1 MLMKNRN
8 KYAYFFII
16 PFFLTYL
23 LFTVYPI
30 LYSFYLSFTELD
42 PLGGGPTFIKLA
54 NYSRLFSSGY
64 FFQSFIN
71 TLVIWIISIVPQLTL
86 AMLLS
91 LLLQAK
97 WVRGRKI
104 MRSIF
109 YFPNLVTP
117 VTIGVLFGMLFS
129 HPGGAVNNVLSAL
142 HLTNEAIHFENS
154 PILSRMVIGLA
165 ICWQNFGYNI
175 LFFTAGLNSISST
188 IYEAAEIDGANAWQK
203 AFKITLPL
211 MRPILIYVMITSII
225 GGLQMFD
232 VSKMVFTDVPGDRTT
247 TMVQYMYESAF
258 ERWQIGYGAS
268 VSYGIFLVI
277 AVISLLSYRVISGNR
292 PANVKRRVVKTVVKE
307 A

>member
-1 MLMKNRN
+1 MVLKNRA
-8 KYAYFFII
+8 KYAYFFIT
-16 PFFLTYL
+16 PFFLAYITFT
-23 LFTVYPI
+23 LFPI

-42 PLGGGPTFIKLA
+42 PLGGTIKFVKFN
-54 NYSRLFSSGY
+54 NYIRLFTSG
-64 FFQSFIN
+64 FFLQSFLN
-71 TLVIWIISIVPQLTL
+71 TLAIWIISIVPQLTL
-86 AMLLS
+86 AMVLS

-97 WVRGRKI
+97 WIRGHRLF
-104 MRSIF
+104 RSIF

-129 HPGGAVNNVLSAL
+129 HPGGAINNILL
-142 HLTNEAIHFENS
+142 MLNLTKEAVHFENS

-203 AFKITLPL
+203 ATKITLPL
-211 MRPILIYVMITSII
+211 MRPILIYVMITSVI

-232 VSKMVFTDVPGDRTT
+232 VSKMVFTEVPGDRTT

-258 ERWQIGYGAS
+258 ERWQISFGAS
-268 VSYGIFLVI
+268 VSYGIFLII
-277 AVISLLSYRVISGNR
+277 AVLSLLSYRVVSGN
-292 PANVKRRVVKTVVKE
+292 PAPRLRKHQTIDGGN
-307 A
+307 